1 MCTVCV
7 GCVCGCVGVWLC
19 ECVGVGVGKF
29 GFVGGWVEC
38 VGVWVCGYV
47 GVWLCVGVLVCEDM
61 DVRGYG
67 CGCMWV

>member
-1 MCTVCV
+1 MCVY
-7 GCVCGCVGVWLC
+7 CVCGCGGVWLC

-38 VGVWVCGYV
+38 LGVWVCRYV

-61 DVRGYG
+61 DVPGYE
-67 CGCMWV
+67 CWCMWV